1 MYVVYCS
8 VFLYFD
14 AFICKRPFHG
24 FFQLLLDIDELGK
37 IRRYH
42 RKERLKISKI
52 AKFES
57 DLLKTNKDIAPEGGG
72 GALNKTLVRGVPQ
85 RPSNPKTPHAH
96 FNSKWTD
103 CKL

>member
-72 GALNKTLVRGVPQ
+72 GTQ
-85 RPSNPKTPHAH
+85 
-96 FNSKWTD
+96 
-103 CKL
+103 